1 MIEMKKAFTKMKYNP
16 KIEKDFYTKRMNWPK
31 GNRDLQVAEWEN
43 IIATNRE
50 IPDLT
55 GYSCVV
61 GIDFMKTTDFASVNL
76 HFRNGDQRY
85 DLNHTWI
92 CLESKDLKRIKPP
105 WREWADDGLVTLV
118 DDVEISPSLLVD
130 YIQEMGTKYH
140 IKKIAMDNFRYSLF
154 SSELKRIGFDP
165 KKRKNVKLVRPS
177 DIMQVHPVVE
187 SCFVKQ
193 FFTWGDNPV
202 LRWATNNTKSIP
214 AGKKKGEDTG
224 NYYYGKIEAR
234 VEKRIRSWLL

>member
-1 MIEMKKAFTKMKYNP
+1 MRRTLHETDELA
-16 KIEKDFYTKRMNWPK
+16 KRQQ
-31 GNRDLQVAEWEN
+31 DLQVAEWEN

-193 FFTWGDNPV
+193 FSRG
-202 LRWATNNTKSIP
+202 ATIRCYGGQPTIP
-214 AGKKKGEDTG
+214 SRFLQVRK
-224 NYYYGKIEAR
+224 R
-234 VEKRIRSWLL
+234 VKTPATTIMAKLKQE